1 MTELQEYMTTGML
14 GGYDPENAIL
24 QQEEDGV
31 STIFRDT
38 NSWRREGHYVHERRM
53 LIEGKCF
60 HVSSVFPDVPT
71 ATPTKKMLE
80 FIDTELKKEARG
92 G

>member
-14 GGYDPENAIL
+14 GGYNPENAIL

-38 NSWRREGHYVHERRM
+38 NSWQREGHDVRERKM

-60 HVSSVFPDVPT
+60 HVSSVFPSHPT
-71 ATPTKKMLE
+71 ATPTGKLLE
-80 FIDTELKKEARG
+80 LIDTELKKGAHSG
-92 G
+92 

>member
-14 GGYDPENAIL
+14 GAYHPENAIL

-31 STIFRDT
+31 NTIFRDT
-38 NSWRREGHYVHERRM
+38 NSWRREGHYVRERRM

-60 HVSSVFPDVPT
+60 HVSSVFPSHPT
-71 ATPTKKMLE
+71 ATPTGKMLE
-80 FIDTELKKEARG
+80 LIDAKLKKDAHG